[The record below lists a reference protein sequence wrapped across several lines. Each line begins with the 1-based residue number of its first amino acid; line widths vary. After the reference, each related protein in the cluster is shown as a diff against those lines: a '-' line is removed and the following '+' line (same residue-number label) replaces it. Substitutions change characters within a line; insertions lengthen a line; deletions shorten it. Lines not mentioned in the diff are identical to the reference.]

1 MGKKYV
7 TTARLQGES
16 AARIMVTELVPNIA
30 PTIIIQATL
39 SLAAAIL
46 MTATLSFL
54 GLGAQPPSPDWG
66 LAINANRDYVESA
79 WWTVLFPAA
88 AVASL
93 VVATHLIA
101 DNLKEVWS

>member
-1 MGKKYV
+1 
-7 TTARLQGES
+7 
-16 AARIMVTELVPNIA
+16 
-30 PTIIIQATL
+30 
-39 SLAAAIL
+39 

-66 LAINANRDYVESA
+66 LAINDNRAFIESA
-79 WWTVLFPAA
+79 WWTVMFPAA

-101 DNLKEVWS
+101 DNLKEVVWS